1 MFAPEFQITNSVT
14 ILGYANRLHDWIMKT
29 NEVMEYLDFF
39 SGEQNDS
46 DRYVNLELTDELNL
60 EEVSEV
66 GALIE
71 RLNIILVAGQ
81 MTDAT
86 RNILTQALESI
97 PEDEWEIRVRM
108 AIWLVMISPDYLIL
122 R

>member
-1 MFAPEFQITNSVT
+1 
-14 ILGYANRLHDWIMKT
+14 MKT
-29 NEVMEYLDFF
+29 DKVMEYKDFF
-39 SGEQNDS
+39 DGESNDD
-46 DRYVNLELTDELNL
+46 DRKVNLELTDELNL
-60 EEVSEV
+60 EEVSEI
-66 GALIE
+66 GELIE

-81 MTDAT
+81 MTDAS